1 MGKVIFV
8 RSGVLLSRYASMRRS
23 LLSQRIQEG
32 VALEPASSDLD
43 FLLENDQFGDVRFTP
58 CNMFILLAALGIV
71 REPMTIRG
79 LFNHVKAAKFIW
91 GA

>member
-8 RSGVLLSRYASMRRS
+8 RSGVLSAKYASMRRS
-23 LLSQRIQEG
+23 LLSQCIQIG
-32 VALEPASSDLD
+32 VALESASSDLD
-43 FLLENDQFGDVRFTP
+43 FLLENYQFGDVRFTP
-58 CNMFILLAALGIV
+58 CNMFTLLAAPGIV